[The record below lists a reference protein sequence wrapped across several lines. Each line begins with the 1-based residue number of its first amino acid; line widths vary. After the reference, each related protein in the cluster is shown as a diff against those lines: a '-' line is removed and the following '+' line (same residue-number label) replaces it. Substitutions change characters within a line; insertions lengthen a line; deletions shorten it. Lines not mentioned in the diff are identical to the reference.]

1 MALSRRNFVQLLGAA
16 GISAAA
22 SAAFFD
28 ESAANAARYAEG
40 DVSNGSRTPR
50 GASGRVVIVGGG
62 MAGTSAARYLR
73 RWGGSGLTLTPVSY
87 THLDV
92 YKRQGR

>member
-1 MALSRRNFVQLLGAA
+1 MTMALSRRNFVQLLGAA

-40 DVSNGSRTPR
+40 DVSNLSLIHIFAT
-50 GASGRVVIVGGG
+50 
-62 MAGTSAARYLR
+62 
-73 RWGGSGLTLTPVSY
+73 
-87 THLDV
+87 
-92 YKRQGR
+92 

>member
-50 GASGRVVIVGGG
+50 GHR
-62 MAGTSAARYLR
+62 AGSSSSVAA
-73 RWGGSGLTLTPVSY
+73 WPAPVLLA
-87 THLDV
+87 TCAAGV
-92 YKRQGR
+92 APA